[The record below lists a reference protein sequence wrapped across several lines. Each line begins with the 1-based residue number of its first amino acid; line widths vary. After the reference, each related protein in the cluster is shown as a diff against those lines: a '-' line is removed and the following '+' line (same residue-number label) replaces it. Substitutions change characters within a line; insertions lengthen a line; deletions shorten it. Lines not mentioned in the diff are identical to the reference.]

1 MVLLLGTRYK
11 RGNRT
16 RNITGR
22 QRGMKSE
29 VDNDKDNEVENDV
42 QIGKTKECPTLEDL
56 GLPTVCPIMVSL
68 PIGLQWGPC

>member
-1 MVLLLGTRYK
+1 
-11 RGNRT
+11 
-16 RNITGR
+16 
-22 QRGMKSE
+22 MKSE